1 MNCLFD
7 SPPTLESLLAR
18 IEALEAKVMDKPVR
32 QCTEVPPELREA
44 WGMWCLH
51 KASDKRWTAIA
62 KQRQIAKLA
71 EVSGLNSALA
81 VRIVGEAIERGWTT
95 FYAPK
100 EPVKGAAPQ
109 ARGVKEAFT
118 PSETPLEKAI
128 SRARQ
133 DHHYGVIDA
142 AERDRR
148 IVEATQRYRGAA

>member
-1 MNCLFD
+1 MSCLFD

-95 FYAPK
+95 FYPLKQEPK
-100 EPVKGAAPQ
+100 PALNPAVPRGKPTNGSESKLESHMGWLRQQLNLGCITQEDYTRQAIQ
-109 ARGVKEAFT
+109 AR
-118 PSETPLEKAI
+118 
-128 SRARQ
+128 
-133 DHHYGVIDA
+133 
-142 AERDRR
+142 ERY
-148 IVEATQRYRGAA
+148 ANH